1 MAVIFTRGLK
11 LYQVTIPHTD
21 EKVPALKLK
30 TEKRSLANAAA
41 QLGKEN
47 GLEVKVVAEVVPRE
61 VKFKNL

>member
-1 MAVIFTRGLK
+1 M
-11 LYQVTIPHTD
+11 YQITIPHTD

-47 GLEVKVVAEVVPRE
+47 GLEVKVVAEIAPRE